1 MTLREKGS
9 ATSMNEFSEVCITLQ
24 MQNDFENAETCFTV
38 TMIDAYAQ
46 ALRAELIKPG
56 SNLIGKTIFDKVK
69 EMAAANAALMGYE
82 LTYVATATIQSR
94 V

>member
-9 ATSMNEFSEVCITLQ
+9 ATSMSEFVQVCVTIQ

-46 ALRAELIKPG
+46 ALRAELLKPG
-56 SNLIGKTIFDKVK
+56 SNLIGRPILAKVK

-82 LTYVATATIQSR
+82 LTSVATASILD
-94 V
+94 